1 MNALLAAMFCPP
13 ALACSAALGT
23 SSILSGF
30 LGGFLTF
37 WTVSGSILEGSR
49 GVRGGV
55 WRLLETIFRC
65 LFARHKDI
73 ARKTSILEKPLKTS
87 TGAIKLNVRA
97 LTPYAKINQMT
108 TKTRTESLSK
118 ATIYEGRDK
127 N

>member
-1 MNALLAAMFCPP
+1 MNALLAAIFCPP

-55 WRLLETIFRC
+55 WRLLRPIFRC
-65 LFARHKDI
+65 LLARHKDI
-73 ARKTSILEKPLKTS
+73 ARKMSILEKPLKTS
-87 TGAIKLNVRA
+87 TGAIKFKVRA
-97 LTPYAKINQMT
+97 FAKSLQSMQ
-108 TKTRTESLSK
+108 KT
-118 ATIYEGRDK
+118 
-127 N
+127 